1 MATFKDIIDYDSAP
15 LVQWEPAIGEAPSGG
30 KIIEDDIT
38 HGAIASWLKRKK
50 ISTVADLIADE
61 ARLSLRVA
69 QENPKT
75 TIKHITLSG
84 AFEQAAHHNLAQ
96 SAVNNVE
103 VITDIAP
110 ELYGQQDA
118 VVMNMILGCVA
129 TGQDQQNIGK
139 LLGFARDLLKDDGSL
154 LLIRPNP
161 AGGAFSTYQCLTAAD
176 ELKAGQDYDFMVTGL
191 EEYGAMQNLYTPNT
205 YLKNAFADAGLT
217 LGKTRGLGKQ
227 ISGNGAPAFL
237 MNIGRPA

>member
-1 MATFKDIIDYDSAP
+1 
-15 LVQWEPAIGEAPSGG
+15 
-30 KIIEDDIT
+30 
-38 HGAIASWLKRKK
+38 
-50 ISTVADLIADE
+50 
-61 ARLSLRVA
+61 
-69 QENPKT
+69 
-75 TIKHITLSG
+75 
-84 AFEQAAHHNLAQ
+84 
-96 SAVNNVE
+96 VNNVE
-103 VITDIAP
+103 VITDISP

-139 LLGFARDLLKDDGSL
+139 VLGFARDLLKDDGSL
-154 LLIRPNP
+154 LLIRLNP

-227 ISGNGAPAFL
+227 ISGNGQPAFL
-237 MNIGRPA
+237 MNIGRPV